1 MFEGLANRISRL
13 FSGSVD
19 GEVVRKAELR
29 DRMFEALVESDVS
42 VDLAEKISDSI
53 LMKAEKLKGFSIKSV
68 GVIILSGYFFK
79 RSLQICNS
87 SL

>member
-29 DRMFEALVESDVS
+29 DRMFEALVAYFSTSYIPIGPFMNIADA
-42 VDLAEKISDSI
+42 LSI
-53 LMKAEKLKGFSIKSV
+53 NSPNQTLRVGLLK
-68 GVIILSGYFFK
+68 
-79 RSLQICNS
+79 RR
-87 SL
+87 